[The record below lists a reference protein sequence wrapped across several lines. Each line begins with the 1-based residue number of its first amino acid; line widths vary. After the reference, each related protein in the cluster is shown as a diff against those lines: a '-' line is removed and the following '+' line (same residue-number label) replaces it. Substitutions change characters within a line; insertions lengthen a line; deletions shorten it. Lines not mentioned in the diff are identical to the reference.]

1 MFHGELVK
9 AKKAKKQ
16 EGTTQRDPSLYALG
30 IVRICCIHLGL
41 NNLTLSVQGGSK
53 QEGRKGKQIATTFK
67 LAASAI

>member
-30 IVRICCIHLGL
+30 IVRIYIHLGL